1 MSFNLKALCKKCGRE
16 IKETEDRGDRMCA
29 RCRIDFK
36 QKRLYKENLK
46 KDAADKIKRSFRRK
60 PPDLV

>member
-16 IKETEDRGDRMCA
+16 IKGTEDRGDRMCA

-36 QKRLYKENLK
+36 QKRLYQENLK
-46 KDAADKIKRSFRRK
+46 KDKDDTLS
-60 PPDLV
+60 

>member
-36 QKRLYKENLK
+36 QKRLYEENLK
-46 KDAADKIKRSFRRK
+46 KIKMIKMIF
-60 PPDLV
+60 

>member
-1 MSFNLKALCKKCGRE
+1 MSFRMKALCKKCGRD

-46 KDAADKIKRSFRRK
+46 KDKGF
-60 PPDLV
+60 